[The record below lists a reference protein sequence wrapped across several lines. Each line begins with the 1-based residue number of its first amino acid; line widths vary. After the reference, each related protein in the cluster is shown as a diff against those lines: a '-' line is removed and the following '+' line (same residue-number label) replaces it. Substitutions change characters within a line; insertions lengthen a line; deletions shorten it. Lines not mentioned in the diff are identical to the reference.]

1 MKITKYTGLSL
12 YSLKQFNY
20 ISKYLKTDILQV
32 PINIFDRTFL
42 NKNFLK
48 KVKKEKIQ
56 LHVRSIFLQGIILS
70 NHKFVKKKFNNW
82 QYIFNKW
89 QSFCLKN
96 KLSKIEAATNF
107 ILNIKS
113 IDKIVV
119 GFYDKN
125 ELVQFLN
132 IKRKYTKFPKFTL
145 NDEKTVEKLTKPYNW
160 K

>member
-1 MKITKYTGLSL
+1 MA
-12 YSLKQFNY
+12 
-20 ISKYLKTDILQV
+20 IL
-32 PINIFDRTFL
+32 
-42 NKNFLK
+42 
-48 KVKKEKIQ
+48 
-56 LHVRSIFLQGIILS
+56 
-70 NHKFVKKKFNNW
+70 
-82 QYIFNKW
+82 
-89 QSFCLKN
+89 CLKN